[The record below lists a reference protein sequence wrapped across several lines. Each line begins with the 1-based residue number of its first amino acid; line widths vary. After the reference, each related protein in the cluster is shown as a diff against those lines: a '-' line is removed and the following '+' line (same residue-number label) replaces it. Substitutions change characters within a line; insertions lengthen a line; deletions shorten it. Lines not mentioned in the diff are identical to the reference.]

1 MEEVL
6 VTQRLSLKVVLFP
19 WFICALGALFYSYEY
34 LLRMSP
40 SVMAENLMRFYHLT
54 GAQFGY
60 LSGSYYYY
68 SYVAMQILVG
78 LLMDRFGPRRL
89 LTFACL
95 LCALGAFLFACSDYI
110 VVAMLGRFLIG
121 LGSAFAF
128 VGAAKLATI
137 WLPPRY
143 FALISGIIFCLG
155 MLGAA
160 FGDIVLRRWVD
171 SIGWQI
177 AMVSASVGGVVLAL
191 IIWLIVRDVNPYQEQ
206 HHHLH
211 QVSNLRSVLSGLW
224 QALKNKQIWLCGVV
238 GCLLY
243 LFLSAYAE
251 LWGPAYL
258 AQAHGISRAYAANAN
273 SMVFIGC
280 AIGAPL
286 WGLFSDFL
294 GRRRIPIIIAA
305 AGAIVA
311 FCTLLYV
318 PQLSLFSIYVLL
330 FLFGFLSSAQILV
343 FAIAR
348 EVTSIKISGTAI
360 GLVNMLVMVGGI
372 IFPPVIG
379 KILDLNWTGTMVD
392 GARIYSEHAYTLAL
406 SLLPLGI
413 LFGLLLTLCMRETKC
428 EIHIEDGVHPETK
441 SQKDGKYN
449 HNNHIVCCDNMSL

>member
-1 MEEVL
+1 MVKTRTSMRAAM
-6 VTQRLSLKVVLFP
+6 VP

-78 LLMDRFGPRRL
+78 VMMDRFGPRRL
-89 LTFACL
+89 ITFACF
-95 LCALGAFLFACSDYI
+95 LCASGAYLFACSDHIILAI
-110 VVAMLGRFLIG
+110 VGRFLIG

-137 WLPPRY
+137 WLKPRY
-143 FALISGIIFCLG
+143 FALMSGIIFCLG
-155 MLGAA
+155 MVGAA
-160 FGDIVLRRWVD
+160 FGDIVLRVIVD
-171 SIGWQI
+171 SAGWQP
-177 AMVSASVGGVVLAL
+177 AMTFAAIGGLAL
-191 IIWLIVRDVNPYQEQ
+191 MCIIWFVVRDTNPYFENQI
-206 HHHLH
+206 HHQDAGMPGMLE
-211 QVSNLRSVLSGLW
+211 GLKL
-224 QALKNKQIWLCGVV
+224 ALKNRQIWLCGIV

-243 LFLSAYAE
+243 LFLSAFAE

-258 AQAHGISRAYAANAN
+258 AQAHGIDRVHAANAN

-294 GRRRIPIIIAA
+294 SLRRLPIIMA
-305 AGAIVA
+305 AIVA
-311 FCTLLYV
+311 IIVFCILLYV
-318 PQLSLFSIYVLL
+318 PSLSLPLIYVLL
-330 FLFGFLSSAQILV
+330 FMFGFFSSSQILI

-360 GLVNMLVMVGGI
+360 GLVNMLVMIGGI
-372 IFPPVIG
+372 VFPPAIG
-379 KILDLNWTGTMVD
+379 KILDINWTGTMVD
-392 GARIYSEHAYTLAL
+392 GARIYSPHAYTLAL

-413 LFGLLLTLCMRETKC
+413 FLGIICTMCMRETHC
-428 EIHIEDGVHPETK
+428 EIHVEDSTV
-441 SQKDGKYN
+441 
-449 HNNHIVCCDNMSL
+449 

>member
-1 MEEVL
+1 MIKRTSIKAGL
-6 VTQRLSLKVVLFP
+6 VP
-19 WFICALGALFYSYEY
+19 WFICGLGALFYSYEY

-78 LLMDRFGPRRL
+78 VMMDRFGPRRL
-89 LTFACL
+89 LTFACF
-95 LCALGAFLFACSDYI
+95 LCASGAWLFACSEHI
-110 VVAMLGRFLIG
+110 LLAMIGRFLIG

-137 WLPPRY
+137 WLKPRY
-143 FALISGIIFCLG
+143 FALMSGIIFCLG
-155 MLGAA
+155 MVGAA
-160 FGDIVLRRWVD
+160 FGDIVLRIIVD
-171 SIGWQI
+171 SAGWQT
-177 AMVSASVGGVVLAL
+177 AMTSAAIGGIVLTL
-191 IIWLIVRDVNPYQEQ
+191 IIWFAVRDVNPFFEN
-206 HHHLH
+206 HPLH
-211 QVSNLRSVLSGLW
+211 QSHGMVGMFEGLKL
-224 QALKNKQIWLCGVV
+224 ALKNRQIWLCGIV

-243 LFLSAYAE
+243 LFLSAFAE

-258 AQAHGISRAYAANAN
+258 AQAHGIDRVHAANAN

-294 GRRRIPIIIAA
+294 ELRRAPIVI
-305 AGAIVA
+305 GSLVAILV
-311 FCTLLYV
+311 FCTLIYM
-318 PQLSLFSIYVLL
+318 QSLSILAIYILL
-330 FLFGFLSSAQILV
+330 FMFGFFSSVQILI

-360 GLVNMLVMVGGI
+360 GIVNMLVMVGGI
-372 IFPPVIG
+372 VFPPSIG

-392 GARIYSEHAYTLAL
+392 GARIYSAHAYTLAL

-413 LFGLLLTLCMRETKC
+413 FLGIVCTLCLRETHC
-428 EIHIEDGVHPETK
+428 EIHVEDSGN
-441 SQKDGKYN
+441 S
-449 HNNHIVCCDNMSL
+449 

>member
-1 MEEVL
+1 VIKRTSIKAGL
-6 VTQRLSLKVVLFP
+6 VP
-19 WFICALGALFYSYEY
+19 WFICGLGALFYSYEY

-78 LLMDRFGPRRL
+78 VMMDRFGPRRL
-89 LTFACL
+89 LTFACF
-95 LCALGAFLFACSDYI
+95 LCASGAWLFACSEHI
-110 VVAMLGRFLIG
+110 LLAMIGRFLIG

-137 WLPPRY
+137 WLKPRY
-143 FALISGIIFCLG
+143 FALMSGIIFCLG
-155 MLGAA
+155 MVGAA
-160 FGDIVLRRWVD
+160 FGDIVLRIIVD
-171 SIGWQI
+171 SAGWQT
-177 AMVSASVGGVVLAL
+177 AMTSAAIGGIVLTL
-191 IIWLIVRDVNPYQEQ
+191 IIWFAVRDVNPFFEN
-206 HHHLH
+206 HPLH
-211 QVSNLRSVLSGLW
+211 QNHGMLGMFEGLKLALR
-224 QALKNKQIWLCGVV
+224 NRQIWLCGIV

-243 LFLSAYAE
+243 LFLSAFAE

-258 AQAHGISRAYAANAN
+258 AQAHGIDRVHAANAN

-294 GRRRIPIIIAA
+294 ELRRAPIVI
-305 AGAIVA
+305 GSLVAILV
-311 FCTLLYV
+311 FCTLIYM
-318 PQLSLFSIYVLL
+318 QSLSILAIYILL
-330 FLFGFLSSAQILV
+330 FMFGFFSSVQILI

-360 GLVNMLVMVGGI
+360 GIVNMLVMVGGI
-372 IFPPVIG
+372 VFPPSIG

-392 GARIYSEHAYTLAL
+392 GARIYSAHAYTLAL

-413 LFGLLLTLCMRETKC
+413 FLGIVCTLCLRETHC
-428 EIHIEDGVHPETK
+428 EIHVEDSGNT
-441 SQKDGKYN
+441 
-449 HNNHIVCCDNMSL
+449 

>member
-1 MEEVL
+1 MA
-6 VTQRLSLKVVLFP
+6 TKLSLKPTFFP
-19 WFICALGALFYSYEY
+19 WFVCGLGALFYSYEY

-78 LLMDRFGPRRL
+78 LLMDRYGPRRL
-89 LTFACL
+89 LTVACF
-95 LCALGAFLFACSDYI
+95 LCAIGAYLFAGSSYLSI
-110 VVAMLGRFLIG
+110 AMIGRFLIG

-160 FGDIVLRRWVD
+160 FGDIVLRALVD
-171 SIGWQI
+171 STGWQT
-177 AMVSASVGGVVLAL
+177 AMMAAAMAGFILAL
-191 IIWLIVRDVNPYQEQ
+191 IIWSIVRDINPNYTSHS
-206 HHHLH
+206 HHY
-211 QVSNLRSVLSGLW
+211 LSDLPSILVGLGR
-224 QALKNKQIWLCGVV
+224 AFKNRQIWLCGMV

-243 LFLSAYAE
+243 LFLSAFAE

-258 AQAHGISRAYAANAN
+258 EQARDIPRVYAANAN
-273 SMVFIGC
+273 SMIFIGC

-294 GRRRIPIIIAA
+294 QLRRLPILMAA
-305 AGAIVA
+305 LGSTVT
-311 FCTLLYV
+311 FCILLYI
-318 PQLSLFSIYVLL
+318 PHLPLFSIYVLL

-360 GLVNMLVMVGGI
+360 GMVNMLVMVGGI
-372 IFPPVIG
+372 IFPPTIG
-379 KILDLNWTGTMVD
+379 KILDINWDGVLVD
-392 GARIYSEHAYTLAL
+392 GARIYSHHAYTVAL
-406 SLLPLGI
+406 SLLPFGI
-413 LFGLLLTLCMRETKC
+413 LLGALLTLCIRETHCK
-428 EIHIEDGVHPETK
+428 IHVEEDQGDSATV
-441 SQKDGKYN
+441 
-449 HNNHIVCCDNMSL
+449 ISLPKRQPNQNTEQFC

>member
-1 MEEVL
+1 MA
-6 VTQRLSLKVVLFP
+6 TKHSLKVVLFP

-68 SYVAMQILVG
+68 SYVAMQIIVG
-78 LLMDRFGPRRL
+78 LMMDRFGPRRL

-95 LCALGAFLFACSDYI
+95 LCALGAYLFACSDYL
-110 VVAMLGRFLIG
+110 VVAMIGRFLIG
-121 LGSAFAF
+121 FGSAFAF

-171 SIGWQI
+171 FIGWQI
-177 AMVSASVGGVVLAL
+177 AMVSAAIGGVVLAV
-191 IIWLIVRDVNPYQEQ
+191 IIWLIVRDENPYLEESQRLS
-206 HHHLH
+206 HM
-211 QVSNLRSVLSGLW
+211 SNLQNVLSGLW
-224 QALKNKQIWLCGVV
+224 QALRNKQIWLCGIV

-251 LWGPAYL
+251 LWGPAFL

-286 WGLFSDFL
+286 WGLFSDYI
-294 GRRRIPIIIAA
+294 GKRRLPIIMAA
-305 AGAIVA
+305 TGAIIS
-311 FCTLLYV
+311 FCTLLYS
-318 PQLSLFSIYVLL
+318 PHLSLLSIYVLL
-330 FLFGFLSSAQILV
+330 FLFGFLSSAQILI

-360 GLVNMLVMVGGI
+360 GMVNMFVMVGGI
-372 IFPPVIG
+372 IFPPAIG

-392 GARIYSEHAYTLAL
+392 GARIYSQHAYTMAL
-406 SLLPLGI
+406 GLLPIGI
-413 LFGLLLTLCMRETKC
+413 MFGILLTLCMRETLC
-428 EIHIEDGVHPETK
+428 EIHVEETIPESTSHVHA
-441 SQKDGKYN
+441 
-449 HNNHIVCCDNMSL
+449 M

>member
-1 MEEVL
+1 MA
-6 VTQRLSLKVVLFP
+6 RKLSIKAVLFP

-54 GAQFGY
+54 GVQFGY

-68 SYVAMQILVG
+68 SYVAMQIMVG

-95 LCALGAFLFACSDYI
+95 LCALGAYLFACSDYI
-110 VVAMLGRFLIG
+110 VFAMIGRFLIG
-121 LGSAFAF
+121 FGSAFAF

-171 SIGWQI
+171 YIGWQI
-177 AMVSASVGGVVLAL
+177 AMISAAIGGVVLAV
-191 IIWLIVRDVNPYQEQ
+191 IIWLIVRDHNPYLEED
-206 HHHLH
+206 H
-211 QVSNLRSVLSGLW
+211 QLSHMSNLQSVLSGLW
-224 QALKNKQIWLCGVV
+224 QALRNTQIWLCGIV

-251 LWGPAYL
+251 LWGPAFL

-294 GRRRIPIIIAA
+294 GKRRLPIILAA
-305 AGAIVA
+305 TGSIIS
-311 FCTLLYV
+311 FCILLYT
-318 PQLSLFSIYVLL
+318 PNLSLLSIYVLL

-360 GLVNMLVMVGGI
+360 GMVNMLVMFGGI
-372 IFPPVIG
+372 VFPPAIG
-379 KILDLNWTGTMVD
+379 KILDLNWTGTLVD
-392 GARIYSEHAYTLAL
+392 GARVYSEHAYLIAL

-413 LFGLLLTLCMRETKC
+413 LFGILLTLCMRETLC
-428 EIHIEDGVHPETK
+428 EIHVEDTILETARPAPA
-441 SQKDGKYN
+441 
-449 HNNHIVCCDNMSL
+449 M

>member
-1 MEEVL
+1 MKKE
-6 VTQRLSLKVVLFP
+6 LSLKAVLFP
-19 WFICALGALFYSYEY
+19 WIVCGLGALFYSYEY

-89 LTFACL
+89 LTAACMF
-95 LCALGAFLFACSDYI
+95 CAIGAYLFACSDYI
-110 VVAMLGRFLIG
+110 VVAMIGRFLIG
-121 LGSAFAF
+121 FGSAFAF

-160 FGDIVLRRWVD
+160 FGDLVLRQLVD
-171 SIGWQI
+171 SAGWQT
-177 AMVSASVGGVVLAL
+177 AMMAAAAGGVVLTI
-191 IIWLIVRDVNPYQEQ
+191 IIWAVVRDVNPYHQEEYVA
-206 HHHLH
+206 HHT
-211 QVSNLRSVLSGLW
+211 SDLRSVLVGLG
-224 QALKNKQIWLCGVV
+224 QAFKNVQIWLCGIV

-258 AQAHGISRAYAANAN
+258 TQAHDLTRTYAANAN
-273 SMVFIGC
+273 SLVFIGC
-280 AIGAPL
+280 AIGAPF
-286 WGLFSDFL
+286 WGLFSDYL
-294 GRRRIPIIIAA
+294 GLRRLPIIISAI
-305 AGAIVA
+305 GAIIS
-311 FCTLLYV
+311 FCILLYV
-318 PQLSLFSIYVLL
+318 PNLSLFTIHVLL

-360 GLVNMLVMVGGI
+360 GIVNMIVMIGGI
-372 IFPPVIG
+372 VFPPAIG
-379 KILDLNWTGTMVD
+379 KILDLNWAGTMVD
-392 GARIYSEHAYTLAL
+392 GARVYSPHAYMLAM
-406 SLLPLGI
+406 SLIPIGI
-413 LFGLLLTLCMRETKC
+413 LFGIICTLCIRETHC
-428 EIHIEDGVHPETK
+428 EIHVEHPKPLKTTT
-441 SQKDGKYN
+441 
-449 HNNHIVCCDNMSL
+449 

>member
-1 MEEVL
+1 VRNRASIKSGL
-6 VTQRLSLKVVLFP
+6 IP
-19 WFICALGALFYSYEY
+19 WFVCALGALFYSYEY

-78 LLMDRFGPRRL
+78 VMMDRFGPRRL
-89 LTFACL
+89 LAFACF
-95 LCALGAFLFACSDYI
+95 LCAIGAYLFACSDYI
-110 VVAMLGRFLIG
+110 VVAMAGRFLIG

-137 WLPPRY
+137 WLEPRY

-155 MLGAA
+155 MVGAT
-160 FGDIVLRRWVD
+160 FGDVVLRVVVD
-171 SIGWQI
+171 SAGWQS
-177 AMVSASVGGVVLAL
+177 AMISASIGGVVLAV
-191 IIWLIVRDVNPYQEQ
+191 IIWAVVRDVNPYHENHYL
-206 HHHLH
+206 HHTTDMASMLA
-211 QVSNLRSVLSGLW
+211 GLK
-224 QALKNKQIWLCGVV
+224 QALMNRQIWLCGVV

-243 LFLSAYAE
+243 LFLSAFAE

-258 AQAHGISRAYAANAN
+258 AQAHGIDRVHAANAN

-294 GRRRIPIIIAA
+294 GLRRVPMIFASVIAIIT
-305 AGAIVA
+305 
-311 FCTLLYV
+311 FCVLLYAQTLPV
-318 PQLSLFSIYVLL
+318 TAIYILL
-330 FLFGFLSSAQILV
+330 FLFGFFSSAQILI

-372 IFPPVIG
+372 IFPPTIG
-379 KILDLNWTGTMVD
+379 KILDMNWAGTMVD
-392 GARIYSEHAYTLAL
+392 GARIYSSHAYTLAL
-406 SLLPLGI
+406 SLLPIGILVGI
-413 LFGLLLTLCMRETKC
+413 LFTLCLRETYC
-428 EIHIEDGVHPETK
+428 EIHVEGLPQDGPLPAAK
-441 SQKDGKYN
+441 GS
-449 HNNHIVCCDNMSL
+449 

>member
-1 MEEVL
+1 M
-6 VTQRLSLKVVLFP
+6 TNKLSMKIYIFP
-19 WFICALGALFYSYEY
+19 WFVCALGALFYSYEY

-78 LLMDRFGPRRL
+78 LLMDHFGPRRL

-95 LCALGAFLFACSDYI
+95 LCAIGAYLFACSDYI
-110 VVAMLGRFLIG
+110 IVAMLGRFLIG

-160 FGDIVLRRWVD
+160 FGDIVLRSLVD
-171 SIGWQI
+171 SAGWQT
-177 AMVSASVGGVVLAL
+177 AMICAAVGGAILAL
-191 IIWLIVRDVNPYQEQ
+191 IIWAIVRDVNPYQESY
-206 HHHLH
+206 HHH
-211 QVSNLRSVLSGLW
+211 VSDLSSVLSGLRL
-224 QALKNKQIWLCGVV
+224 ALGNAQIWLCGIV

-286 WGLFSDFL
+286 WGLFSDFIA
-294 GRRRIPIIIAA
+294 RRRLPIIMGSI
-305 AGAIVA
+305 GAIIA
-311 FCTLLYV
+311 FCVLLYV
-318 PQLSLFSIYVLL
+318 PNLSLSLIYVLL
-330 FLFGFLSSAQILV
+330 FLFGFLSSVQILV

-348 EVTSIKISGTAI
+348 EVTPIKISGTAI
-360 GLVNMLVMVGGI
+360 GLVNMLVMIGGI
-372 IFPPVIG
+372 IFPPAIG
-379 KILDLNWTGTMVD
+379 RILDLNWTDAMVD

-406 SLLPLGI
+406 SLLPIGI
-413 LFGLLLTLCMRETKC
+413 FFGILLTLCIRETRC
-428 EIHIEDGVHPETK
+428 EIHVEEPVLRTIPPQSDAGQAYHYPQV
-441 SQKDGKYN
+441 
-449 HNNHIVCCDNMSL
+449 

>member
-1 MEEVL
+1 METRSSVKL
-6 VTQRLSLKVVLFP
+6 GLIP
-19 WFICALGALFYSYEY
+19 WFVCALGALFYSYEY

-78 LLMDRFGPRRL
+78 VMMDRFGPRRL
-89 LTFACL
+89 LTFACF
-95 LCALGAFLFACSDYI
+95 LCAVGAYLFACSDYI
-110 VVAMLGRFLIG
+110 VVAMIGRFLVG

-137 WLPPRY
+137 WLQPRY
-143 FALISGIIFCLG
+143 FALMSGIIFCLG

-160 FGDIVLRRWVD
+160 FGDIVLRVIVD
-171 SIGWQI
+171 SAGWQTAMI
-177 AMVSASVGGVVLAL
+177 AAAIGGVVLSV
-191 IIWLIVRDVNPYQEQ
+191 IIWAVVRDRNPYYENQYL
-206 HHHLH
+206 LH
-211 QVSNLRSVLSGLW
+211 TTDMSSVLSGLK
-224 QALKNKQIWLCGVV
+224 QALLNRQIWLCGIV

-243 LFLSAYAE
+243 LFLSAFAE

-258 AQAHGISRAYAANAN
+258 AQAHGIDRVHAANAN

-280 AIGAPL
+280 AMGAPL

-294 GRRRIPIIIAA
+294 ELRRIPIIFASLAA
-305 AGAIVA
+305 MIV
-311 FCTLLYV
+311 FCILLYV
-318 PQLSLFSIYVLL
+318 QSLSLISIYILL
-330 FLFGFLSSAQILV
+330 FLFGFFSSVQILV

-360 GLVNMLVMVGGI
+360 GLVNMLVMIGGI
-372 IFPPVIG
+372 VFPPAIG
-379 KILDLNWTGTMVD
+379 KILDLNWVGTMVD
-392 GARIYSEHAYTLAL
+392 GARIYSAHAYVLAL

-413 LFGLLLTLCMRETKC
+413 LVGILATLCLRETHC
-428 EIHIEDGVHPETK
+428 EIHMEDEQHRASTG
-441 SQKDGKYN
+441 
-449 HNNHIVCCDNMSL
+449 